1 MSTERVEI
9 RIGAVNQAAEGINS
23 AIASFNGMSNQ
34 IALMATK
41 FNMVYAA
48 AQTAFSAVTNAIRP
62 AMEAVRE
69 FEEGIVKTAA
79 MITSFQ
85 GPKGDVAANYQQAKE
100 YAEGLWQAME
110 EVDAKTMA
118 SASDLAIITEEMLK
132 QRVVLDVNN
141 QKQLEAFANLANAAA
156 VISMGYPGKEVQ
168 LRQEIRALMQGQVDQ
183 HSQLSQ
189 QLNAMVGGGLK
200 EQVKLHKE
208 SGDLIEWMGGL
219 LTGYSAAS
227 GDIQSLWSTI
237 TSTMDTLVK
246 QVLRAGFTP
255 AFKEIVGFAGA
266 LSDWA
271 KEHREQLAQMVNR
284 GWLLIKGLMEIVVN
298 LFRPILESTSMFWEF
313 VGQIMKGLGYIAYA
327 VLPPIAERVGQIAAG
342 MMEWIKI
349 AFNLGRL
356 LVAAFS
362 FDWDGVKA
370 TWADIQNNFRQAGA
384 HAGKAFR
391 SGYWDEVG
399 SRAYDFDQ
407 KFAGG
412 NKKKIAAPHLGDAP
426 ADDKKTA
433 DKADRAAKEAAR
445 EGLAYQL
452 QMLQESL
459 AAEERGS
466 LARIDIARKEAELIR
481 KHHGERSREYQSALG
496 KIDQMHREYDDE
508 QIQREQT
515 LLQKKQELQ
524 LIDIEMAREATQQK
538 RRAGQISEAQE
549 VLALQ
554 DLERKKFEIEAA
566 GLRERAKLYPEGSRE
581 REQLMNQLEIAEKR
595 HGLNLMKINSGTTKA
610 VARDWSTA
618 FDSITD
624 SLTLGVQAMNRGT
637 LTWRN
642 AMSHIAQQVYGIY
655 SQMFRRVVLAHLS
668 SEQAKTAGTVTASGI
683 REGVEKG
690 SMLKSIALTVWGA
703 LKKIAVMAYEAAAA
717 AYNATV
723 GIPYVGP
730 VLAPIAAAAS
740 FAAVGMYGAAVASA
754 AGGWDYVDRDQMAMV
769 HKREMILPAD
779 LADRV
784 RGITDPGMA
793 AGGGAIALTIN
804 AIDAKSVRRLFRENG
819 SALVTAA
826 HTQLRNFN
834 RGGR

>member
-85 GPKGDVAANYQQAKE
+85 GAKVDVAASYQQAKE

-246 QVLRAGFTP
+246 QVLRAGFAP

-271 KEHREQLAQMVNR
+271 KEHREQLAQMVTR
-284 GWLLIKGLMEIVVN
+284 GWLVIKGAMETVVN
-298 LFRPILESTSMFWEF
+298 LFGPLKEAGTAFKDVIDLAFR
-313 VGQIMKGLGYIAYA
+313 GLGYIAYA
-327 VLPPIAERVGQIAAG
+327 VLPPLAERVGDIAAG
-342 MMEWIKI
+342 MLEWINI
-349 AFNLGRL
+349 AFNLGKL
-356 LVAAFS
+356 LTAAFS
-362 FDWDGVKA
+362 FNWDGVKA
-370 TWADIQNNFRQAGA
+370 AWGDIQSNFA
-384 HAGKAFR
+384 HAGVRAGNAFR
-391 SGYWDEVG
+391 AGFFKEIG
-399 SRAYDFDQ
+399 ERAADFDQ
-407 KFAGG
+407 LAKPGKKTVATPNLGRATTEDKEAGG
-412 NKKKIAAPHLGDAP
+412 SNQ
-426 ADDKKTA
+426 
-433 DKADRAAKEAAR
+433 AAKEAAKA
-445 EGLAYQL
+445 ELEYQL
-452 QMLQESL
+452 QVLQESL

-481 KHHGERSREYQSALG
+481 EHYGERSREYQAALG
-496 KIDQMHREYDDE
+496 KIDQMHREYADE
-508 QIQREQT
+508 QIKREQA
-515 LLQKKQELQ
+515 LVQKKQELQ
-524 LIDIEMAREATQQK
+524 LIDIEIARETTQQK
-538 RRAGQISEAQE
+538 RRVGQISEAQE
-549 VLALQ
+549 ILALQ
-554 DLERKKFEIEAA
+554 DLERKKFEIEAD

-610 VARDWSTA
+610 VARDWSSA
-618 FDSITD
+618 FDSIAD
-624 SLTLGVQAMNRGT
+624 SLGQGVQAMNRGT

-642 AMSHIAQQVYGIY
+642 TISHVAQQVYGLY
-655 SQMFRRVVLAHLS
+655 TQMFRRVVTAHLS
-668 SEQAKTAGTVTASGI
+668 GEQAKTAGTVTASGI

-754 AGGWDYVDRDQMAMV
+754 AGGWEMVDRDQLAMV

-784 RGITDPGMA
+784 RGITDPGIA